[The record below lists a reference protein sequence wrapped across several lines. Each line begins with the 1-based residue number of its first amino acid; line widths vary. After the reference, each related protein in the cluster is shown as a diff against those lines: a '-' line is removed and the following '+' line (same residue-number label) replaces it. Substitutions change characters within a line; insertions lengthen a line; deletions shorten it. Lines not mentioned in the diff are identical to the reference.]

1 MKNIGRRTCLL
12 ATGDNNPR
20 NGEGAFIRLTDGRI
34 LYGFTEYI
42 GDSWNDHA
50 HARLSGIVSADE
62 GETWSSRRVLLE
74 CPADAKNVM
83 SLSFLRM
90 GNGDIG
96 MFYIKKEQD
105 GTDKLLLVRSADEG
119 ESWSA
124 PVACTDCLP
133 QQDYYVLNNDRV
145 IMLPTG
151 RILFAAARHSIFV
164 QPGKF
169 MPGEVCF
176 FFSDDDGITWNKM
189 KQELRLSFADPDGL
203 QEPGLFVLPDGRI
216 WCYIRTGLGMQWK
229 TYSADNGETW
239 SEAVPDR
246 RFTSPRSPMLVKTL
260 GAVTAAVFNPIP
272 LYPGRD
278 PAEPWGRTP
287 YVCAVSHDGGKTFR
301 AEHMYSLEDDR
312 TNGYC
317 YPALIEGDG
326 YFLCAYYH
334 SMDTGVCLN
343 ATVIR
348 KIRMDEL
355 V

>member
-1 MKNIGRRTCLL
+1 MKKVGRQVCLL
-12 ATGDNNPR
+12 ATEENNPR

-50 HARLSGIVSADE
+50 HARLSGIISADE
-62 GETWSSRRVLLE
+62 GESWSERRVLLE
-74 CPADAKNVM
+74 CPADAKNIM

-119 ESWSA
+119 ETWSQ
-124 PVACTDCLP
+124 PVACTDCLAR
-133 QQDYYVLNNDRV
+133 QDYYVLNNDRV

-151 RILFAAARHSIFV
+151 RILFAASRHTVHEIA
-164 QPGKF
+164 GRF

-176 FFSDDDGITWNKM
+176 FFSDDDGRTWNKM

-216 WCYIRTGLGMQWK
+216 WCYIRTGLGHQWK
-229 TYSADNGETW
+229 SFSADNGENW
-239 SEAVPDR
+239 SDPVPDR
-246 RFTSPRSPMLVKTL
+246 RFTSAKSPMLVKTL
-260 GAVTAAVFNPIP
+260 GDITAAVFNPIP
-272 LYPGRD
+272 QYLTRD
-278 PAEPWGRTP
+278 PSEPWGRTP
-287 YVCAVSHDGGKTFR
+287 YVCAVSRDGGRTFP
-301 AEHMYSLEDDR
+301 ADAMYYLEDDR
-312 TNGYC
+312 KNGYC
-317 YPALIEGDG
+317 YPALLEGDG

-334 SMDTGVCLN
+334 SVDTGICLH
-343 ATVIR
+343 ATVIA
-348 KIRMDEL
+348 KISLHEID
-355 V
+355 